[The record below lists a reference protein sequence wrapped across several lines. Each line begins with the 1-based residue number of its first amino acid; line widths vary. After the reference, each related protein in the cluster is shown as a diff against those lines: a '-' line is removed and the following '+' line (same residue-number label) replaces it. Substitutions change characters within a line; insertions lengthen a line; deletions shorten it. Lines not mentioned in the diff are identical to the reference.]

1 MMRQLKMTMCLFV
14 SIIALVFLGQ
24 VQSTAAEQMDTSQLT
39 YNIEAQSLKSA
50 LEIYQKTSG
59 LNLAYSDDLVQG
71 KMTDGV
77 YGKNTTAQALKKIL
91 KDTGLTYTITNQ
103 GTVVLRKNKIVVAQ
117 RKAGKREAAEEK
129 EEVKRTVELEK
140 TVVTSTMTEKKIKE
154 APGSIEI
161 ISEQEIIQM
170 NAETVAEAIDEAC
183 NLLVV
188 DAAGK
193 QKAPRIRGAGSIH
206 SLVLIDGRRL
216 VSGFKGLVDLEHL
229 PVDMIARI
237 EVVRGPASALYG
249 TDALGGVINII
260 TKRPPEQLSMGMTGQ
275 YGQRTYSDQHD
286 ERGRAFIGNSWGRF
300 GFLLAGGLQEKDGY
314 DRDGVAPNDGDD
326 ISLRSLAGRF
336 SFDINDAHGLLAGFE
351 HIYKNDINLRY
362 MQQLDREWDHVDR
375 RTNYFLQYNGNISP
389 LFKLMLIANHSGQK
403 NHTTLDPPTSTV
415 DEEEKTDLDQLE
427 GRFTGILGKH
437 LLTFGT
443 EYRDTGLEEGS
454 GIEHGVDNLGFYAQD
469 EYQIFDPLYL
479 VFGVRFDEH
488 SEFGSE
494 WTPRTSLIYNM
505 FDNLRLK
512 ASYGTGFRA
521 PSISELYI
529 TSYRSQGKTIYD
541 PNPDLDPE
549 TSKSYEIGLEGEYKR
564 FQGRIMAFK
573 NEIEDLIEA
582 VYYKS
587 VGSGKKTEYY
597 YRYQNIS
604 KANISGVEFEWDL
617 DMSHG
622 FLLSGNL
629 AYLDTEDE
637 ETGEELEGRPDFKVS
652 VKLGYN
658 HLPLGIHANIRVNY
672 IGERYYASG
681 DEDDLTRVNCYFSK
695 KLSDRVK
702 MFAGVDN
709 IFNSGEDEG
718 KEPTLF
724 YGGLSLSYR

>member
-1 MMRQLKMTMCLFV
+1 MKQFKTIMCLFT
-14 SIIALVFLGQ
+14 LVF
-24 VQSTAAEQMDTSQLT
+24 AFAF
-39 YNIEAQSLKSA
+39 I
-50 LEIYQKTSG
+50 
-59 LNLAYSDDLVQG
+59 
-71 KMTDGV
+71 
-77 YGKNTTAQALKKIL
+77 AQA
-91 KDTGLTYTITNQ
+91 Q
-103 GTVVLRKNKIVVAQ
+103 
-117 RKAGKREAAEEK
+117 EA
-129 EEVKRTVELEK
+129 VELEK
-140 TVVTSTMTEKKIKE
+140 TVVTATMTEKKIEE
-154 APGSIEI
+154 APGTIEV
-161 ISEQEIIQM
+161 ISEQEILEM
-170 NAETVAEAIDEAC
+170 NAETVAEALEEAS

-188 DAAGK
+188 TAEGK
-193 QKAPRIRGAGSIH
+193 QKAPRIRGMESIH

-216 VSGFKGLVDLEHL
+216 TSGFKGLVDLEHI

-249 TDALGGVINII
+249 SDALGGVINII
-260 TKRPPEQLSMGMTGQ
+260 TKRPPEQLSMGVTGQ

-300 GFLLAGGLQEKDGY
+300 GFLLAGGLQEKDDY

-326 ISLRSLAGRF
+326 ISLRSLKGRF

-351 HIYKNDINLRY
+351 NIYKNDIGLRY
-362 MQQLDREWDHVDR
+362 MKQLDREWDHVDE

-389 LFKLMLIANHSGQK
+389 LFKLMLRANHSGQK

-415 DEEEKTDLDQLE
+415 DEEEKSDLDQLE
-427 GRFTGILGKH
+427 GRITGIIGKH

-454 GIEHGVDNLGFYAQD
+454 GIEHGVENLSFYAQD
-469 EYQIFDPLYL
+469 EYQILDPLYL
-479 VFGVRFDEH
+479 VFGVRFDDH
-488 SEFGSE
+488 SEFGAE
-494 WTPRTSLIYNM
+494 WTPRTSLIYNL

-512 ASYGTGFRA
+512 ASYGMGFRA
-521 PSISELYI
+521 PSISELFT
-529 TSYRSQGKTIYD
+529 TSYRRQGKSIYE
-541 PNPDLDPE
+541 PNQDLDPE

-573 NEIEDLIEA
+573 NEIEDLIDA

-587 VGSGKKTEYY
+587 VGAGKKTEYY

-604 KANISGVEFEWDL
+604 EASISGVEFEWNL

-629 AYLDTEDE
+629 AYLNTEDE
-637 ETGEELEGRPDFKVS
+637 DTGMELEGRPDFKGS

-658 HLPLGIHANIRVNY
+658 YLPLGIHTNIRVNY

-681 DEDDLTRVNCYFSK
+681 DKDDLTLMNYYFSK
-695 KLSDRVK
+695 KLSDNVK

-718 KEPTLF
+718 REPTLF
-724 YGGLSLSYR
+724 YGGVSLTYR

>member
-1 MMRQLKMTMCLFV
+1 MKQLKLILCLFT
-14 SIIALVFLGQ
+14 SVF
-24 VQSTAAEQMDTSQLT
+24 VFSSFAH
-39 YNIEAQSLKSA
+39 AQ
-50 LEIYQKTSG
+50 
-59 LNLAYSDDLVQG
+59 
-71 KMTDGV
+71 
-77 YGKNTTAQALKKIL
+77 
-91 KDTGLTYTITNQ
+91 
-103 GTVVLRKNKIVVAQ
+103 
-117 RKAGKREAAEEK
+117 
-129 EEVKRTVELEK
+129 EVKKEDVELEQL
-140 TVVTSTMTEKKIKE
+140 VVTATMTEKEIEK

-161 ISEQEIIQM
+161 ISEQEILEM
-170 NAETVAEAIDEAC
+170 NAETLAEALEEAS

-188 DAAGK
+188 TAEGK
-193 QKAPRIRGAGSIH
+193 QKAARIRGTESIH

-216 VSGFKGLVDLEHL
+216 TSGFKGLVDLEHI

-249 TDALGGVINII
+249 SDALGGVINII
-260 TKRPPEQLSMGMTGQ
+260 TKRPPEDLSMGVTGQ

-300 GFLLAGGLQEKDGY
+300 GFLLAGGLQEKDYY

-351 HIYKNDINLRY
+351 HIYKNDIGLRY
-362 MQQLDREWDHVDR
+362 QQQLDRKWDHVDE

-389 LFKLMLIANHSGQK
+389 LFKLMLRANHSDQK
-403 NHTTLDPPTSTV
+403 NHTNLDPPTSTV
-415 DEEEKTDLDQLE
+415 DEEEKSDLDQLE
-427 GRFTGILGKH
+427 GRFTGIIGKH

-454 GIEHGVDNLGFYAQD
+454 GIEHDVENLSFYAQD

-479 VFGVRFDEH
+479 VFGVRLDDH

-494 WTPRTSLIYNM
+494 WTPRTSLVYNM

-521 PSISELYI
+521 PSISELFI
-529 TSYRSQGKTIYD
+529 TSYRSQGKSIYE
-541 PNPDLDPE
+541 PNPDLEPE

-564 FQGRIMAFK
+564 FRGRIMAFK
-573 NEIEDLIEA
+573 NEIEDLIDA
-582 VYYKS
+582 VYYRS

-604 KANISGVEFEWDL
+604 KVNISGVEFGWNL

-637 ETGEELEGRPDFKVS
+637 ETGEELEGRPDFKGS

-681 DEDDLTRVNCYFSK
+681 DKDDLTVMDCYFSK
-695 KLSDRVK
+695 KMSDRVK

-709 IFNSGEDEG
+709 IFNSGGDEG
-718 KEPTLF
+718 REPTLF
-724 YGGLSLSYR
+724 YCGVSLSYR